1 MAFAGKVVAVTGGG
15 LGIGRAA
22 ALAFG
27 AAGARVAVVDAG
39 REQAEEAANAIT
51 RAGGQAVALVAD
63 VSSEADVRR
72 FMAVVADR
80 WSGLDVLVN
89 NAGIYFQGDALGTPL
104 AEWDRLLAVNLT
116 GAFLCSREAVRLMGD
131 RGGVIVNVASEAAL
145 AGIRGQVAYNVSK
158 AGMLA
163 LTRSMAVDGAPAIR
177 VNCVCPGTTETPL
190 VLAAIGRSPDPIA
203 ARKALETSRPLG
215 RLGRPE
221 EIARAILFLAD
232 DGAGYATGTILSVD
246 GGYTAQ

>member
-1 MAFAGKVVAVTGGG
+1 MGFAGKVVAVTGGG
-15 LGIGRAA
+15 LGIGRAT

-39 REQAEEAANAIT
+39 REPALETAKTIEQ
-51 RAGGQAVALVAD
+51 AGGQAVALEAD
-63 VSSEADVRR
+63 VSSEADVRY
-72 FMAVVADR
+72 FMAAITDR

-89 NAGIYFQGDALGTPL
+89 NAGVYYQGDAAATPL
-104 AEWDRLLAVNLT
+104 GEWNRLLAVNLT
-116 GAFLCSREAVRLMGD
+116 GAFLCSREAVRMMGV

-190 VLAAIGRSPDPIA
+190 VLAAIARSADPMA

-232 DGAGYATGTILSVD
+232 DEAGYATGTILAVD